1 MGAAIGCRFHL
12 PVWQD
17 GKLGGKDFQDKPRRK
32 VPGVAELLYLIP
44 QFFKQTQRF
53 IGRLDLPLRPHLAR
67 GEQEERTKC
76 FSIEIAEKSVI
87 AIRVGN
93 IECPNQDRAE
103 SLLERNQLNVPGQQ
117 RVSLPRH
124 SASPRARGRRSRFV
138 VPVQNA
144 IQD

>member
-1 MGAAIGCRFHL
+1 MRAAIRCCFHL
-12 PVWQD
+12 PVWQN
-17 GKLGGKDFQDKPRRK
+17 GKLGGKDFQDEPRRK

-53 IGRLDLPLRPHLAR
+53 IGPLHLPLHPHLAR

-93 IECPNQDRAE
+93 IECPNQDGAE

-117 RVSLPRH
+117 RAPPPH
-124 SASPRARGRRSRFV
+124 SASSRARGRRSRFV